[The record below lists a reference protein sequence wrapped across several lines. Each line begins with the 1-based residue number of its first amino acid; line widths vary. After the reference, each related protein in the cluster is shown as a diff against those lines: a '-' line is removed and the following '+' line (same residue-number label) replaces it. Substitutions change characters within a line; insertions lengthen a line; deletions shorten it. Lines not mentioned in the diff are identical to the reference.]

1 MGRKTISILREEA
14 EQRGQEREK
23 TMDSDRAVE
32 QQGAEPLVHTV
43 ADLQKVLRIGRV
55 TAYQL
60 VNTEGFPVLR
70 LGRKILIPA
79 DGLKEWLS
87 RNTVA

>member
-1 MGRKTISILREEA
+1 MARKSLQMLREEV
-14 EQRGQEREK
+14 EQRTQEKEKVVDSGRE
-23 TMDSDRAVE
+23 TE
-32 QQGAEPLVHTV
+32 QQNAEPLVHTV
-43 ADLQKVLRIGRV
+43 AELQQILRIGRV

-60 VNTEGFPVLR
+60 VNTEGFPTLR
-70 LGRKILIPA
+70 LGKKILVPA